1 MPYNANRDEINIIDT
16 NPGDIRLSN
25 WEYLDLIDPLLDDRL
40 SAAGLMR
47 FKRLRE
53 QMNVA
58 MIVAPLVAL
67 PLAWYPAKWIGSN
80 AFVTQALCREECIP
94 PD

>member
-1 MPYNANRDEINIIDT
+1 MSHNANRDEINIIDT
-16 NPGDIRLSN
+16 SLGDIALSN

-53 QMNVA
+53 QMNIA
-58 MIVAPLVAL
+58 LFMAPLISL
-67 PLAWYPAKWIGSN
+67 PFAWYPAKWLGSK
-80 AFVTQALCREECIP
+80 AIVTQASCKGG
-94 PD
+94 